1 MIVMAI
7 DMAFLPTQELLNPE
21 VIVQLPNLHRI
32 IRAPKKPLVFSFMI
46 GVPPLWPLRVLKHD
60 LRTHFI
66 RHRGSKLR
74 WDKSNLHI
82 KYGEL
87 ITCIG
92 PCIGNWFRLFAIGIQ
107 QISSLNSFMGP
118 ISFEASLKM
127 FECIFIIKCIVLWF
141 YDSMQSQP
149 VKSLHFFSACWS
161 VFLAPSGFYTGASF
175 LLEPK
180 WAGR

>member
-1 MIVMAI
+1 
-7 DMAFLPTQELLNPE
+7 
-21 VIVQLPNLHRI
+21 
-32 IRAPKKPLVFSFMI
+32 MI

-127 FECIFIIKCIVLWF
+127 FECIYILKCIVLWF
-141 YDSMQSQP
+141 YDSKAFISSLP
-149 VKSLHFFSACWS
+149 VEVSFSPLLVS
-161 VFLAPSGFYTGASF
+161 TPELRFYSSPSGLAAKHITSWQLANQSNPFKPAVWTLQFWACEWLFVSWTRVEPQGEDLSF
-175 LLEPK
+175 
-180 WAGR
+180 